1 MAEEASPEDR
11 CPRCERR
18 LSLRQMAA
26 DWLPV
31 IFVAIREVVQFV
43 SS

>member
-1 MAEEASPEDR
+1 MAEEASPGDH
-11 CPRCERR
+11 CTRCERR
-18 LSLRQMAA
+18 LSLRQMVA

-31 IFVAIREVVQFV
+31 IFVAIGEAVQYF